1 LSTTVLLS
9 SSCLCCR
16 DSCRQQHYVPVLH
29 AGVAEILKCSQG
41 TQTICISAHL
51 CALLRTADM
60 PKLVLNGVTV
70 DFPFQPYQCQQEYMS
85 KVLECLQKV
94 KLQSP
99 RHLFR
104 EQLVGVAFQQ
114 GSYVSLFQS
123 IPVRPC
129 ILSSVGLLGGL
140 GETVSSEQK
149 R

>member
-1 LSTTVLLS
+1 
-9 SSCLCCR
+9 
-16 DSCRQQHYVPVLH
+16 
-29 AGVAEILKCSQG
+29 
-41 TQTICISAHL
+41 
-51 CALLRTADM
+51 M